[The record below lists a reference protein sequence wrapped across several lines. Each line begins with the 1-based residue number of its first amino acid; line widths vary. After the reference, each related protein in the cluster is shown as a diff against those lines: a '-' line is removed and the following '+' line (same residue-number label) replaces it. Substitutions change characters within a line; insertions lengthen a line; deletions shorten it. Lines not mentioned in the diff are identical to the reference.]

1 MKQQCH
7 ISFVY
12 GSWIVLLIGLAFY
25 LFRGSVVQAVVWVFF
40 VGLFLWLYVK
50 YFPSLAKF
58 MGYGSVADKPAG
70 NVQSSKASVI
80 LYTGVGCPF
89 CPIVKKRLT
98 ELQTRMGFEF
108 SEIDVTLKPDLLIK
122 KGIRALPVIEVADA
136 LRVGNGTSEE
146 IAEFILA
153 HSAAHQGA

>member
-12 GSWIVLLIGLAFY
+12 GSWIILLCGLGFS
-25 LFRGSVVQAVVWVFF
+25 LLRGNVVQAVFWVFF
-40 VGLFLWLYVK
+40 VGLFLWLYVR
-50 YFPSLAKF
+50 YFPSLAGY
-58 MGYGSVADKPAG
+58 MGYGSVADRPAN
-70 NVQSSKASVI
+70 NVQSSNASVI

-98 ELQTRMGFEF
+98 ELQTKMGFEL
-108 SEIDVTLKPDLLIK
+108 SEIDVTLKPDLLIR
-122 KGIRALPVIEVADA
+122 KGIRALPVIEVAEA

-146 IAEFILA
+146 IADFILA
-153 HSAAHQGA
+153 HSTEGRLI

>member
-1 MKQQCH
+1 
-7 ISFVY
+7 VY
-12 GSWIVLLIGLAFY
+12 GSWIVLLIGMAFY

-58 MGYGSVADKPAG
+58 MGYGSVADKPATTL
-70 NVQSSKASVI
+70 QSSKARVI

-89 CPIVKKRLT
+89 CPIVEKRLT
-98 ELQTRMGFEF
+98 ELQKKMGFEL
-108 SEIDVTLKPDLLIK
+108 SEIDVTLKPDILIK
-122 KGIRALPVIEVADA
+122 KGIRALPVIEVTEA

-146 IAEFILA
+146 IADFILA
-153 HSAAHQGA
+153 HSAAHQAS

>member
-12 GSWIVLLIGLAFY
+12 ASWIILVVGAGLTLY
-25 LFRGSVVQAVVWVFF
+25 KGGIVQAVSWVFF

-58 MGYGSVADKPAG
+58 MGYGSVADVPAN

-89 CPIVKKRLT
+89 CPIVEKRLT
-98 ELQTRMGFEF
+98 ELQKKMGFELT
-108 SEIDVTLKPDLLIK
+108 EVDVTLKPDVLIK
-122 KGIRALPVIEVADA
+122 KGIRALPVIEVAEA

-146 IAEFILA
+146 IADFIKA
-153 HSAAHQGA
+153 HSAAYQAA

>member
-1 MKQQCH
+1 
-7 ISFVY
+7 VY

-40 VGLFLWLYVK
+40 VGLFLWLYVQ

-58 MGYGSVADKPAG
+58 MGYGSVADKPA
-70 NVQSSKASVI
+70 NNPKSSKASVV
-80 LYTGVGCPF
+80 LYTGLGCPF

-98 ELQTRMGFEF
+98 DLQAKMGFEL

-153 HSAAHQGA
+153 HSAAHQAP

>member
-12 GSWIVLLIGLAFY
+12 GSWMVLLIGAGFY
-25 LFRGSVVQAVVWVFF
+25 LFRGSVVQAAVWVFF

-58 MGYGSVADKPAG
+58 MGYGSVADKPA
-70 NVQSSKASVI
+70 NNLQSSRARVI

-89 CPIVKKRLT
+89 CPIVEKRLT
-98 ELQTRMGFEF
+98 ELQKKMGFEL
-108 SEIDVTLKPDLLIK
+108 SKIDVTLKPDLLIK
-122 KGIRALPVIEVADA
+122 KGIRALPVIEVAAA